1 MKRARNCFN
10 FPFNCN
16 FGYARHVEHRKGGT
30 GGKEVCETKTE
41 TARKGKEEK
50 RNGWKQPSLCIIL
63 IQLQPVQC
71 LHNFCRQRRD
81 ENITEWSLTSFQAG
95 ERGLC
100 AREGS
105 EGGALSRE
113 PKLSKSAKL
122 LLLVVG
128 FGLRVAHSFM
138 AHLLVNLNFT
148 HTQTNTYIY
157 IRKHVYIYTHP
168 RTH

>member
-1 MKRARNCFN
+1 MQETVSTSLSIAILVTRVTWSIEKVERRRA
-10 FPFNCN
+10 
-16 FGYARHVEHRKGGT
+16 
-30 GGKEVCETKTE
+30 CETKTE

-95 ERGLC
+95 ERGVC

-105 EGGALSRE
+105 EGR
-113 PKLSKSAKL
+113 
-122 LLLVVG
+122 
-128 FGLRVAHSFM
+128 GL
-138 AHLLVNLNFT
+138 
-148 HTQTNTYIY
+148 
-157 IRKHVYIYTHP
+157 K
-168 RTH
+168 